1 MKDDSYIVICNDRK
15 KFNVWLKEGT
25 SSEAPVIAFIETDNM
40 NFECELSK
48 LDEVVTCF
56 VQNGGLLGEAG
67 EEKEHDEI
75 C

>member
-1 MKDDSYIVICNDRK
+1 MRDLIVKSSDNSCVQYRDRTTCCNY
-15 KFNVWLKEGT
+15 
-25 SSEAPVIAFIETDNM
+25 IAFIETDNM